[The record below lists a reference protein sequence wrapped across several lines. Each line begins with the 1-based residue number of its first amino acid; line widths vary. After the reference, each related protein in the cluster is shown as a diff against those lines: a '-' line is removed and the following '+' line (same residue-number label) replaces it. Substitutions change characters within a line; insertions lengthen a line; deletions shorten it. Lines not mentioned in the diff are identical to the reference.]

1 MVDGDATG
9 VGFHG
14 EPASHKTTWDAV
26 AVADKLQ
33 KEIFVDNGLDGVT
46 VVVRDHGHQAE
57 GIS

>member
-1 MVDGDATG
+1 
-9 VGFHG
+9 
-14 EPASHKTTWDAV
+14 V